1 MLTDEEKERISVRTK
16 YVMDVGRRD
25 RNTHVRV
32 SDRRPV
38 NVASSSNLALGHI
51 LKTGYVTLGDAPP
64 RQPIDGQGGY
74 VCKGE
79 KFYEYHMYI

>member
-38 NVASSSNLALGHI
+38 NVPSSSNLALGHI
-51 LKTGYVTLGDAPP
+51 FKIRDT
-64 RQPIDGQGGY
+64 
-74 VCKGE
+74 
-79 KFYEYHMYI
+79 